1 MLHRWKDF
9 FRASGA
15 LAVDCYRRDIEA
27 AMRSSMMS
35 GFQLLDI
42 QDFPG
47 QGVAT
52 VGILNAHM
60 KSKGL
65 VTPEEWRRYCA
76 ETVVLAELDR
86 FVYSASDEI
95 ECGLLV
101 SSTEPGF
108 SAEKI
113 LWELSVDGTV
123 VDSGASDIREQK
135 GRIYRA
141 QSVSFTI
148 SCDQADRSA
157 PSHIGRRRGGK

>member
-1 MLHRWKDF
+1 
-9 FRASGA
+9 
-15 LAVDCYRRDIEA
+15 
-27 AMRSSMMS
+27 MS

-108 SAEKI
+108 SAEKY
-113 LWELSVDGTV
+113 TV
-123 VDSGASDIREQK
+123 G
-135 GRIYRA
+135 
-141 QSVSFTI
+141 SFPLTE
-148 SCDQADRSA
+148 
-157 PSHIGRRRGGK
+157 P